1 MQGGPN
7 LYGPRRLGAL
17 NGIRVRGVFSGPV
30 SCHSVII
37 TEEGK
42 AYSWGECS
50 TTNKL
55 IFQTHQNK
63 TTLRYTQKYD
73 FQEISLFQEILLE
86 ISCFLP

>member
-42 AYSWGECS
+42 AYSWGEC
-50 TTNKL
+50 N
-55 IFQTHQNK
+55 IIIIIIIIIIAFV
-63 TTLRYTQKYD
+63 
-73 FQEISLFQEILLE
+73 
-86 ISCFLP
+86 